1 MEISYKQFY
10 QGIIIG
16 SKKIIENKN
25 QLNQINVF
33 PVADADTGSNLSETA
48 KNITQYISNEESIAH
63 VFKSAARGA
72 FIGARGNSGII
83 FAQFMDFCAKEMP
96 DTTSIELSDFSIKMK
111 KAVDNLYNYVIDP
124 VEGTILTILRSWA
137 HTLESYKK
145 HDDFDEYINSVITN
159 TYETLQS
166 TPELLPVLKK
176 SGVVDS
182 GAQGMFYFLE
192 GLMQSFSK
200 TKQLVIL
207 HETQVFDKVKVDID
221 DLAESDKYR
230 YCCEFML
237 EKHDSITKEELAE
250 FGDSALLLEQNDL
263 IKVHIHSNQPHEVA
277 KYLLNRGTIT
287 AQKVEDMQLQK
298 SVGTHKRGNIA
309 IITDSIADLPEEY
322 VTEQQIFVIPLSLE
336 INGQTYLDRLT
347 IQSEDFSL
355 MNTQANQQ
363 PQSSLPSLYAIERTL
378 DFVFAHF
385 DEAIIITVSGKLSGT
400 YKTLSQYVKKYPDKN
415 IQVID
420 SKLNSGA
427 QGLLVKKAAALREQ
441 EKDLETIATEL
452 LEQRENYKILVALDT
467 TKYLARSGRVSNTMG
482 SILKALNFKPIMS
495 LNKDGAGIAFGASFS
510 QAGLKKKI
518 LKNIAKENTSSGIS
532 NYVVLHANCADKAN
546 QFAEEMEQLIGK
558 KADYISNIS
567 PVVEATAGAGAIAIA
582 YEMEAKK

>member
-1 MEISYKQFY
+1 MKINYSQFY

-48 KNITQYISNEESIAH
+48 KNITQYMSNEESIAQ

-96 DTTSIELSDFSIKMK
+96 DTPSIELSDFSTKMK
-111 KAVDNLYNYVIDP
+111 QAVDNLYNYVIDP

-137 HTLESYKK
+137 HTLESYKQ
-145 HDDFDEYINSVITN
+145 HDDFDEYIDSVIIN
-159 TYETLQS
+159 TYATLQN

-176 SGVVDS
+176 RGVVDS
-182 GAQGMFYFLE
+182 GAQGMFYFIE

-200 TKQLVIL
+200 TNQSILTHEPKITENVII
-207 HETQVFDKVKVDID
+207 ETS
-221 DLAESDKYR
+221 DLADSDVYR

-237 EKHDSITKEELAE
+237 EKHDAITKEELAN
-250 FGDSALLLEQNDL
+250 FGDSALILEQNDL
-263 IKVHIHSNQPHEVA
+263 VKVHIHSNNPDLVA
-277 KYLLNRGTIT
+277 KYLLTRGTIT
-287 AQKVEDMQLQK
+287 TQKVEDMQLQK
-298 SVGTHKRGNIA
+298 NVGSNKKGSIA
-309 IITDSIADLPEEY
+309 IITDSIADLPGEY

-336 INGQTYLDRLT
+336 INGQSYLDRLT
-347 IQSEDFSL
+347 IQSEDFSF
-355 MNTQANQQ
+355 MNAHTNQQ
-363 PQSSLPSLYAIERTL
+363 PKSSLPSLYAIERTL
-378 DFVFAHF
+378 DFVFAHY

-400 YKTLSQYVKKYPDKN
+400 YKTLNQYVKKYSDKK

-427 QGLLVKKAAALREQ
+427 QGLLVKKAVALREQ
-441 EKDLETIATEL
+441 GKDLETITNDLTA
-452 LEQRENYKILVALDT
+452 QRENYKILVALDT
-467 TKYLARSGRVSNTMG
+467 TKGLARSGRVSNTTA

-495 LNKDGAGIAFGASFS
+495 LNKDGEGIAFGASFS

-518 LKNIAKENTSSGIS
+518 LKSIAKENNISGIN
-532 NYVVLHANCADKAN
+532 NYVILHANCPDKAD
-546 QFAEEMEQLIGK
+546 QFAAEIEQLIGK

-567 PVVEATAGAGAIAIA
+567 PVVEATAGAGAIAVA
-582 YEMEAKK
+582 YETEAKK